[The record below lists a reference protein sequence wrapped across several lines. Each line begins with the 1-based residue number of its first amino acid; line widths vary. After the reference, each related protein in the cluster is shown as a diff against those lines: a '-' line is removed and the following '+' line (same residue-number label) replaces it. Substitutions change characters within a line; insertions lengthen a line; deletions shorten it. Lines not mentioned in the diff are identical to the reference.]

1 MPSLSVAVASSTK
14 PAADAGATLAREGG
28 NAVDVAIAAA
38 WVGATAE
45 PGICAPGCGGFV
57 TIWGPDDDPVTIDG
71 YIEMPGR
78 GLPPERFGQGTR
90 EVRLD
95 YGGGVTM
102 HIGHG
107 SVGIPGGPAALA
119 VASKRYGRVPWR
131 LTLGP
136 AIQLARD
143 GFELTPPARHYLEF
157 SGTKV
162 FGWHPDSRVALHHGD
177 GSLKKTGERIHVA
190 GLADSLERIAKH
202 GADDFYTGEIGR
214 AIAADMADNGG
225 LLTATDLSA
234 YRPVVREALVGPVG
248 DWIVATNPPPAL
260 GGVVVGAMLR
270 LMGQRPS
277 NPWTRED
284 VEHLVEVQKAVLG
297 FRRDH
302 VDLRE
307 DIGTA
312 IGEMQAAFRSPS
324 TVHTSAVD
332 SDGLACSITLSAGY
346 GSGVMV
352 PGTGLWLNNCLGE
365 IELNRRGLHTWPV
378 GARLVSNMA
387 PTVARDSGGRV
398 LAIGSPGADRITT
411 AIMQVFVN
419 HANAG
424 MSLPEAIEHPRL
436 HLEAT
441 DDGPR
446 VVAEPGIP
454 TGLAGI
460 PWRAMPEMSMYF
472 GGVGVAE
479 WSPAG
484 GLTAAA
490 DPRRSGGTAVVKGG
504 SSSAGS

>member
-1 MPSLSVAVASSTK
+1 MSTPGVAVASSTK
-14 PAADAGATLAREGG
+14 AAADAGADVARAGG

-90 EVRLD
+90 EVRLE
-95 YGGGVTM
+95 YGGGVSM
-102 HIGHG
+102 HVGHG
-107 SVGIPGGPAALA
+107 SVGTPGGPAALA
-119 VASKRYGRVPWR
+119 IASERYGQVPWAIA
-131 LTLGP
+131 LEP
-136 AIQLARD
+136 AIQMARD
-143 GFELTPPARHYLEF
+143 GFELSPPARHYLEF

-162 FGWHPDSRVALHHGD
+162 FGWHPDSRAALHHAD
-177 GSLKKTGERIHVA
+177 GSLREIGERIHVD
-190 GLADSLERIAKH
+190 GLPDSLERIAVY
-202 GADDFYTGEIGR
+202 GADDLYTGELGR
-214 AIAADMADNGG
+214 AIAADMENNGG

-234 YRPVVREALVGPVG
+234 YRPVVRDALVGPVD
-248 DWIVATNPPPAL
+248 DWTVATNPPPAL
-260 GGVVVGAMLR
+260 GGVVIGAMLR

-307 DIGTA
+307 DIATA
-312 IGEMQAAFRSPS
+312 IAEMQAAFRSPS

-332 SDGLACSITLSAGY
+332 SRGLACSITLSAGY

-365 IELNRRGLHTWPV
+365 IELNRRGLHSWPV

-387 PTVARDSGGRV
+387 PTVARGAGHKV
-398 LAIGSPGADRITT
+398 LSIGSPGADRITT
-411 AIMQVFVN
+411 AILQVFVN

-424 MSLPEAIEHPRL
+424 MPLAEAIDHPRL

-441 DDGPR
+441 DGGMR
-446 VVAEPGIP
+446 VAAEPGIP
-454 TGLAGI
+454 TDLGGV
-460 PWRAMPEMSMYF
+460 PWRAMPELSMYF

-479 WSPAG
+479 WSPSG
-484 GLTAAA
+484 GLVAAA
-490 DPRRSGGTAVVKGG
+490 DPRRSGGTAVVEAEG
-504 SSSAGS
+504 